1 MIATVQ
7 TNQPILRPQFNRVL
21 DPLLCTLSCCPA
33 MLRITRLSGETLA
46 SIPAAEVD
54 DVKALK
60 QRLHQHYDLP
70 PRFRQRLFHEGKSLD
85 DSVSLDSVKESHGA
99 FKRRRLRRKTLDDSI
114 KPDVMEL
121 QVLITAFVDASEDQT
136 RKLRLAAGSSRV
148 AEAGQFGTDNKSSR
162 HLH

>member
-1 MIATVQ
+1 
-7 TNQPILRPQFNRVL
+7 
-21 DPLLCTLSCCPA
+21 

-121 QVLITAFVDASEDQT
+121 QVLTTAFVDASEDQT
-136 RKLRLAAGSSRV
+136 RKLRLAAGSGRV